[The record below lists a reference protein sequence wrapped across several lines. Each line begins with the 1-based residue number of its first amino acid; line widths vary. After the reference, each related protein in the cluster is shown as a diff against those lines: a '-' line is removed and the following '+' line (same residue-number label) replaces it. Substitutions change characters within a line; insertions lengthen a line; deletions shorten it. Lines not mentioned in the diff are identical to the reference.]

1 MKNLKQ
7 QSEYAKYIFSDMLVF
22 CCGMYLVFHLIKI
35 TSGITVKHVK
45 FGMEISGFEFE
56 AENCDG

>member
-1 MKNLKQ
+1 
-7 QSEYAKYIFSDMLVF
+7 
-22 CCGMYLVFHLIKI
+22 MYLVFHLIKI

-45 FGMEISGFEFE
+45 FGMEINLKDTYKCCMEISGFEFE